1 MKVWVVTYG
10 CYSDFTIDSIFSTE
24 EKAKEYIEKMR
35 YFDNDINL
43 EPEEYD
49 VDDPAVMKKN
59 YAKIEYY
66 PGSNNFKLSH
76 IPEEF
81 PVGESI
87 AFENSKLVYTFSLP
101 VNSRVF
107 QNDSWETK
115 QEQIK
120 KAAQDRYAQF
130 KARIAGI

>member
-10 CYSDFTIDSIFSTE
+10 SYSDFTIDSIFSTE
-24 EKAKEYIEKMR
+24 EKAKKYIEKMK
-35 YFDNDINL
+35 YFDNDIND
-43 EPEEYD
+43 EPEEYE

-59 YAKIEYY
+59 YVKLEYY
-66 PGSNNFKLSH
+66 PGSDDLKKSH

-87 AFENSKLVYTFSLP
+87 AFENGKLVYTFSLP
-101 VNSRVF
+101 VDSRAF
-107 QNDSWETK
+107 QDDYHDWK
-115 QEQIK
+115 REQLK

>member
-1 MKVWVVTYG
+1 MTVWVVTYG
-10 CYSDFTIDSIFSTE
+10 CYSDFSIDSIFSTE

-59 YAKIEYY
+59 YVKIEYH
-66 PGSNNFKLSH
+66 PDSNNFKISH

-81 PVGESI
+81 PAGESI
-87 AFENSKLVYTFSLP
+87 AFESSKLVYTFSLA
-101 VNSRVF
+101 VNSRAF
-107 QNDSWETK
+107 HGDSWDEK
-115 QEQIK
+115 QQQIQK
-120 KAAQDRYAQF
+120 VAQDRYAQF